1 MIHEMN
7 TLTSGDFTQ
16 SDDPFAL
23 FGAWLADASQ
33 SEPNDPNA
41 MTLATVDET
50 GLPNARIV
58 LMKEFDADGFVFYT
72 NAESAKGRELDA
84 SRKAALVFHWK
95 SLLRQVRVRGLIA
108 RVADAEADA
117 YYASRPY
124 GSRIGA
130 HASLQS
136 RPLPDRATLEGRVA
150 DYSARFPESGGVPRP
165 DYWTGYRLTP
175 LQIEFWHD
183 RPFRLHDRIVF
194 ARPHPAAPWDRARL
208 YP

>member
-1 MIHEMN
+1 MN

-50 GLPNARIV
+50 GLPNGRIV

-136 RPLPDRATLEGRVA
+136 RPLPDRGTLESRVA
-150 DYSARFPESGGVPRP
+150 DYSARFPESDGVPRP

-194 ARPHPAAPWDRARL
+194 ARPHPAAAWDRTRL